1 MAQRA
6 CKPAEVSCSPLFPAA
21 PRPNSGDFLMH
32 ALPPSRF
39 ALALRLRL
47 EPYPRHWRNEPASQ
61 RKSPVRR
68 FFPQRRVQT
77 AGKSSCACSRLAL
90 ALRLCLEPYPRH
102 GAASL
107 QASGSLLFAAFSH
120 SPACN
125 QAGKSSCACSHLALA
140 LWLCLEPYPRHG
152 ATSLQASESLLFAA
166 FSHSAAYNQ
175 TGISSCTRSRRA
187 NLLWPCG
194 CALWV
199 FRAMAQRACKPADVS
214 CSPLPQRRVQSSGS
228 PPCGSGCGCGL
239 DFTSACR
246 ISPVPSLRAR
256 RKTSHHS
263 FSQLCD
269 PAPWR
274 SRPERGP
281 TS

>member
-1 MAQRA
+1 
-6 CKPAEVSCSPLFPAA
+6 
-21 PRPNSGDFLMH
+21 MH

-102 GAASL
+102 GA
-107 QASGSLLFAAFSH
+107 
-120 SPACN
+120 
-125 QAGKSSCACSHLALA
+125 
-140 LWLCLEPYPRHG
+140 
-152 ATSLQASESLLFAA
+152 TSLQASESLLFAA

-175 TGISSCTRSRRA
+175 TGISSCTRSRRP

-194 CALWV
+194 CALSHIRTMV
-199 FRAMAQRACKPADVS
+199 KRAGRPAEVS